1 MQNNP
6 NNSLMNPPIYK
17 ISGLD
22 RRAKKKEL
30 SLLKSYVRNF
40 WYCHQLDKDMTSFY
54 GGSNGYP
61 MSDEEATKRFEKS
74 KKEMEQMEL
83 ILSEK
88 INYEIQEE
96 NT

>member
-6 NNSLMNPPIYK
+6 NNSIVNRPIYK

-30 SLLKSYVRNF
+30 SLLKSFVKNF
-40 WYCHQLDKDMTSFY
+40 WHCHQLDKDMTSFY
-54 GGSNGYP
+54 GGKEGYP
-61 MSDEEATKRFEKS
+61 MSDEKATMRIEKA
-74 KKEMEQMEL
+74 KKEMEEMEL

-88 INYEIQEE
+88 INYEIF
-96 NT
+96 N